1 MSLKKILMC
10 AALAATV
17 VAGPSRAADVSALPD
32 FTRIVTAE
40 GPAVVNIS
48 TSRIERTPGNALP
61 GALANDP
68 FFEFFRRFA
77 PPQTRE
83 REVNSLGSGF
93 IISAD
98 GYVLTNAH
106 VVAHARQ
113 ITVTLTDKRT
123 FKGRVIGADERSDVA
138 LLKID
143 GSNLPVAKL
152 GKSAELKVGQWV
164 VAIGSPFG
172 LDNSVTSGIVSAL
185 GRQLP
190 DDSYV
195 PFIQTD
201 AAVNPG
207 NSGGPLFNMNGE
219 VVGINSQI
227 LSRSGGFM
235 GISLAI
241 PIDVALDVSNQLK
254 AHGKVARGRIGV
266 TLQPLNA
273 ELASSFGLSKP
284 DGVLVVGLEKGG
296 PAERAG
302 LRVGDIITGVN
313 KQPVANAGDLQ
324 RQIVM
329 SKPGSRF
336 TLQVWRERA
345 ARQLTV
351 VSDEWVTPREEAPDA
366 DAQSQRSAD
375 QRLGKVGLV
384 VVELNAQQ
392 RAQLGVA
399 YGVIVRAVSAASAR
413 AGLVPG
419 DIIVGIGGEPLTSLR
434 QLETAIKAGKGSV
447 ALQVMREGNQLFVA
461 LPLDKDKAE

>member
-1 MSLKKILMC
+1 MTLKNILMC
-10 AALAATV
+10 AVLAATV
-17 VAGPSRAADVSALPD
+17 VAGPAQAADMSALPD

-48 TSRIERTPGNALP
+48 SSRIERTQGGPVP
-61 GALANDP
+61 DALANDP
-68 FFEFFRRFA
+68 FFELFRRLA
-77 PPQTRE
+77 PPQVRE
-83 REVNSLGSGF
+83 RKVFSLGSGF
-93 IISAD
+93 IISPD
-98 GYVLTNAH
+98 GYVLTNTH
-106 VVAHARQ
+106 VVSHAQQ

-123 FKGRVIGADERSDVA
+123 FKARLIGADERSDVA

-143 GSNLPVAKL
+143 GSNLPVVNL
-152 GKSAELKVGQWV
+152 GKSANLKVGQWV

-241 PIDVALDVSNQLK
+241 PIDVALDVSSQLK

-266 TLQPLNA
+266 VLQGLSP
-273 ELASSFGLSKP
+273 ELASSFGLAKP
-284 DGVLVVGLEKGG
+284 DGVLVVGVTKGG
-296 PAERAG
+296 PADRAG
-302 LRVGDIITGVN
+302 LHIGDIITGVN
-313 KQPVANAGDLQ
+313 KQPVTNSGDLQ

-329 SKPGSRF
+329 SKPGTRF
-336 TLQVWRERA
+336 MLQVWRERA
-345 ARQLTV
+345 SRQIQV
-351 VSDEWVTPREEAPDA
+351 VSDEWVTPKDDGA
-366 DAQSQRSAD
+366 DAAGQAPAPSND
-375 QRLGKVGLV
+375 QRLGQVGLV

-392 RAQLGVA
+392 RAQLGVP
-399 YGVIVRAVSAASAR
+399 YGVIVRSVSAASAR

-434 QLETAIKAGKGSV
+434 QLETAVKGGKGSI

-461 LPLDKDKAE
+461 LPLGKGE